1 MDVDGGVMARI
12 KFKGIDDVIDQFE
25 RLHRGTP
32 GICKEVLNA
41 GCAVIGNAQK
51 AAIEALPVDN
61 RRYGGKKRNGIR
73 PEQKDALV
81 KSYGIAPVREKNFVY
96 NRKTGFDGYNS
107 IVTKRWPK
115 GQPNAMIAR
124 SVESGTSFMAPHPF
138 MDKAARGAKAEAEAA
153 MQAVLDE
160 KAAELVGS

>member
-12 KFKGIDDVIDQFE
+12 KFKGIDDMIDQFE

-51 AAIEALPVDN
+51 AAIESLPVD
-61 RRYGGKKRNGIR
+61 RRKYVPGQRNGIL
-73 PEQKDALV
+73 PEQKEALV
-81 KSYGIAPVREKNFVY
+81 KSYGIAPVKEKNYVY

-115 GQPNAMIAR
+115 GQPNAMVAR
-124 SVESGTSFMAPHPF
+124 SVESGTSFLAPHPF
-138 MDKAARGAKAEAEAA
+138 MDKAAKSARAEAEAA